1 MQLNK
6 ILYNSTYEV
15 VDGLYS
21 VAKIEKNFQCSE
33 IYMVS
38 FDNSEAT
45 AIYKQG
51 TAQTGVIEAK
61 NNYKLIAINVAV
73 PFYSPGFIATISNSL
88 AQNCIPVLVV
98 STYSK
103 DYFIVQEKDYWGA
116 IYELKKL
123 GIKESKGE

>member
-1 MQLNK
+1 MDYIVLLKLKK
-6 ILYNSTYEV
+6 IF
-15 VDGLYS
+15 S
-21 VAKIEKNFQCSE
+21 VLKSLWFLLIIQKQPQY
-33 IYMVS
+33 I
-38 FDNSEAT
+38 
-45 AIYKQG
+45 QG

>member
-33 IYMVS
+33 IFMVS
-38 FDNSEAT
+38 
-45 AIYKQG
+45 
-51 TAQTGVIEAK
+51 K

-123 GIKESKGE
+123 GIKESRGE